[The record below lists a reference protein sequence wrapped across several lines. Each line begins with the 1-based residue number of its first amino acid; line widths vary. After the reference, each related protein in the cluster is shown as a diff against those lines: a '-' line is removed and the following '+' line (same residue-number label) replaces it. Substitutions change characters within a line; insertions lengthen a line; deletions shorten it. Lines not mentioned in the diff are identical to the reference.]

1 MKKKVIIILTTIMI
15 IFAVWAVINYR
26 QNKRYADDGKVNQPS
41 DGESRAK
48 AIYKIDEPYSG
59 RAGRAGGG
67 MYVWEGYTNNIHLD
81 VKLEQGVVLVLFYDW
96 VSDPEAEPR
105 TLEDNPDK
113 YLFRTER
120 ITKSGSY
127 DYNMDDLPAGLYWVI
142 INEEEA
148 EDKDK
153 KTVAEVDVCFSNYK
167 KNKGD

>member
-1 MKKKVIIILTTIMI
+1 MKKKVIIILTTIMLVV
-15 IFAVWAVINYR
+15 AAWAAINYR
-26 QNKRYADDGKVNQPS
+26 QNKRYADSIGKVNQPS
-41 DGESRAK
+41 DGEYRSK
-48 AIYKIDEPYSG
+48 TIYKIDEPYSG
-59 RAGRAGGG
+59 RAGRVGGQ
-67 MYVWEGYTNNIHLD
+67 MDVWEGYTNNIHLD

-96 VSDPEAEPR
+96 ADSETEPE

-127 DYNMDDLPAGLYWVI
+127 DYNMDDLPAGRYWVI

-148 EDKDK
+148 EDRDK